1 MGPLTEQAGIRVLLH
16 EQGSMI
22 FPFEEGFSVSPG
34 MSTSV
39 GIKKVRET
47 FWTNWPLMIDDLEI
61 CNLDI
66 LLKFNLYKYMYEFI
80 LLSGSNF
87 NVYIYL

>member
-1 MGPLTEQAGIRVLLH
+1 MEQDQYVGPLTEQAGIRVLLH

-34 MSTSV
+34 ISTSV

-47 FWTNWPLMIDDLEI
+47 FQLLLSTLDELAIDGLEI
-61 CNLDI
+61 
-66 LLKFNLYKYMYEFI
+66 
-80 LLSGSNF
+80 
-87 NVYIYL
+87 